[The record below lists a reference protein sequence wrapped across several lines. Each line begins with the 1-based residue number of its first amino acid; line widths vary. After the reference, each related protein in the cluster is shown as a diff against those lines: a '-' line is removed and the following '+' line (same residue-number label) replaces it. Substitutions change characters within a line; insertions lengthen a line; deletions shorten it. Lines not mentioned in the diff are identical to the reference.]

1 MSYNDDYPRRE
12 GYGEHG
18 RESGYSGPRGDF
30 GREEFDERRGGGY
43 GGGREEY
50 GREGGYDERR
60 GHFGGERREE
70 FGREGGYGER
80 RGEYGGGYGGGYEGE
95 RERGYGRPE
104 GYEGGRG
111 YEGERGYG
119 GEPHRPRRDDSP
131 GYEDRRR
138 EMAEYGST
146 GYGAGNPVH
155 GGPNIRAD
163 RPGGDFHYGGGGSAG
178 DNYYDSSKTFGEE
191 RYAST
196 GTGYGGGGAYGGYS
210 DDFSGAEDRALEYAG
225 DSADRSL
232 FASALGGLAG
242 RRQNL
247 RDEDLDE
254 DDAVRQHRSL
264 YGDGDGERGFGGG
277 YGGGQASSGNL
288 GAAAAMQ
295 ALKMFTGGS
304 GGGHSAAQGQS
315 QNAFIGMAMGQAAKL
330 FDQQAAAGKTSP
342 GANKQDA
349 VASAA
354 QMALKMYLKSEMGG
368 GHSSGGGSSGGGAAG
383 LLNMASKFLTK

>member
-1 MSYNDDYPRRE
+1 MSHNDDYP
-12 GYGEHG
+12 
-18 RESGYSGPRGDF
+18 
-30 GREEFDERRGGGY
+30 RRGGGY

-50 GREGGYDERR
+50 GREGGYDGRR
-60 GHFGGERREE
+60 GHSSGERREE
-70 FGREGGYGER
+70 FGREGGYE
-80 RGEYGGGYGGGYEGE
+80 GGRPGGYEGE
-95 RERGYGRPE
+95 RERGYG
-104 GYEGGRG
+104 
-111 YEGERGYG
+111 
-119 GEPHRPRRDDSP
+119 GEPNRPRRDDSP

-146 GYGAGNPVH
+146 GYGAGNPAH
-155 GGPNIRAD
+155 GGSNIRAD
-163 RPGGDFHYGGGGSAG
+163 RPGGDLHYGGGGSAG

-210 DDFSGAEDRALEYAG
+210 DNFSGAEDRALEYAG

-242 RRQNL
+242 RQQNL
-247 RDEDLDE
+247 RSEDLDE
-254 DDAVRQHRSL
+254 DDAVRQHRSM

-295 ALKMFTGGS
+295 ALKMLTGGS
-304 GGGHSAAQGQS
+304 GGGRSAPQGQT

-330 FDQQAAAGKTSP
+330 FDQQAAAGKTVCSC
-342 GANKQDA
+342 
-349 VASAA
+349 
-354 QMALKMYLKSEMGG
+354 
-368 GHSSGGGSSGGGAAG
+368 SSWIRCSG
-383 LLNMASKFLTK
+383 FRPI